1 MKKNIEDIEVKGRRA
16 LVRVDFNVPLDDKGS
31 ITDDSR
37 ITAALPTIE
46 YLSSHGA
53 KVILMSHLGRPKG
66 KPNSSLSLAPVAK
79 RLSQLLGREVKFI
92 SSDAVIDEDVK
103 KAVSELKDGEVALL
117 ENVRFRK
124 EEEAND
130 PDFSK
135 ELASLGDF
143 FVQEAF
149 GTAHRAHASTAGV
162 AAYIPAVSGYL
173 IEKEVKYLGAAV
185 NDPKR
190 PLVAIMGGAKVGDKI
205 PIIENLLNKV
215 DALLIGGG
223 MMFTFYKAMGL
234 QIGKS
239 ILDADSVELSR
250 KLIEE
255 AGLKGVKMLLPVD
268 VVCADKFENGAKK
281 VTVSRD
287 NIPADMMGMDIG
299 PETVKLYKEV
309 IDQAATIVWNG
320 PMGVFEMSDFEA
332 GTKAIAEALAECS
345 AVTIIGGGDSA
356 SAVKKFGLEDKMT
369 HISTGGGASL
379 EFLEGKELPGIKV
392 IQEK

>member
-1 MKKNIEDIEVKGRRA
+1 MKKNIEDIEVRGRRA
-16 LVRVDFNVPLDDKGS
+16 LVRVDFNVPLDKEGN

-37 ITAALPTIE
+37 ITAALPTIR
-46 YLSSHGA
+46 YLSDHGA
-53 KVILMSHLGRPKG
+53 KVVLMSHLGRPKG
-66 KPNSSLSLAPVAK
+66 KPVAEMSLAPVAK
-79 RLSQLLGREVKFI
+79 RLSELLGKEVKFI
-92 SSDAVIDEDVK
+92 ASDAVIDENVK
-103 KAVSELKDGEVALL
+103 KAVSELRDGDVALL
-117 ENVRFRK
+117 EHVRFRK
-124 EEEAND
+124 EEEEND
-130 PDFSK
+130 PEFAK

-143 FVQEAF
+143 FVQEAL

-234 QIGKS
+234 EIGRS
-239 ILDADSVELSR
+239 ILDEDNVALSA

-255 AGLKGVKMLLPVD
+255 AGLKGVKILLPVD
-268 VVCADKFENGAKK
+268 VVCADKFENGARMA
-281 VTVSRD
+281 TVSRD
-287 NIPADMMGMDIG
+287 AIPADMMGMDIG
-299 PETVKLYKEV
+299 PETVKLFKEV
-309 IDQAATIVWNG
+309 IDQAGTVVWNG

-332 GTKAIAEALAECS
+332 GTKAIAEALADCS

-392 IQEK
+392 IQDK

>member
-1 MKKNIEDIEVKGRRA
+1 MKKNIEDIEVRGRRA
-16 LVRVDFNVPLDDKGS
+16 LVRVDFNVPLDKEGN
-31 ITDDSR
+31 ITDDNR
-37 ITAALPTIE
+37 ITAALPTIR
-46 YLSSHGA
+46 YLSDHGA
-53 KVILMSHLGRPKG
+53 KVVLMSHLGRPKG
-66 KPNSSLSLAPVAK
+66 KPVAEMSLAPVAK
-79 RLSQLLGREVKFI
+79 RLSELLGKEVKFI
-92 SSDAVIDEDVK
+92 ASDAVIDENVK
-103 KAVSELKDGEVALL
+103 KAVSELRDGDVALL

-124 EEEAND
+124 EEEEND
-130 PDFSK
+130 PEFAK

-143 FVQEAF
+143 FVQEAL

-234 QIGKS
+234 EIGRS
-239 ILDADSVELSR
+239 ILDEDNVALSA

-255 AGLKGVKMLLPVD
+255 AGLKGVKILLPVD
-268 VVCADKFENGAKK
+268 VVCADKFENGARMA
-281 VTVSRD
+281 TVSRD
-287 NIPADMMGMDIG
+287 AIPADMMGMDIG
-299 PETVKLYKEV
+299 PETVKLFKEV
-309 IDQAATIVWNG
+309 IDQAGTVVWNG

-332 GTKAIAEALAECS
+332 GTKAIAEALADCS

-392 IQEK
+392 IQDK

>member
-1 MKKNIEDIEVKGRRA
+1 MKKNIEDIEVRGRRA
-16 LVRVDFNVPLDDKGS
+16 LVRVDFNVPLDKEGN
-31 ITDDSR
+31 ITDDNR
-37 ITAALPTIE
+37 ITAALPTIR
-46 YLSSHGA
+46 YLSDHGA
-53 KVILMSHLGRPKG
+53 KVVLMSHFGRPKG
-66 KPNSSLSLAPVAK
+66 KPVAEMSLAPVAK
-79 RLSQLLGREVKFI
+79 RLSELLGKEVKFI
-92 SSDAVIDEDVK
+92 ASDAVIDENVK
-103 KAVSELKDGEVALL
+103 KAVSELRDGDVALL

-124 EEEAND
+124 EEEEND
-130 PDFSK
+130 PEFAK

-234 QIGKS
+234 EIGRS
-239 ILDADSVELSR
+239 ILDEDNVALSA

-255 AGLKGVKMLLPVD
+255 AGLKGVKILLPVD
-268 VVCADKFENGAKK
+268 VVCADKFENGARMA
-281 VTVSRD
+281 TVSRD
-287 NIPADMMGMDIG
+287 AIPADMMGMDIG
-299 PETVKLYKEV
+299 PETVKLFKEV
-309 IDQAATIVWNG
+309 IDQAGTVVWNG

-332 GTKAIAEALAECS
+332 GTKAIAEALADCS

-392 IQEK
+392 IQDK

>member
-1 MKKNIEDIEVKGRRA
+1 MKKNIEDIEVRGRRA
-16 LVRVDFNVPLDDKGS
+16 LVRVDFNVPLDKEGN

-37 ITAALPTIE
+37 ITAALPTIR
-46 YLSSHGA
+46 YLSDHGA
-53 KVILMSHLGRPKG
+53 KVVLMSHLGRPKG
-66 KPNSSLSLAPVAK
+66 KPVAEMSLAPVAK
-79 RLSQLLGREVKFI
+79 RLSELLGKEVKFI
-92 SSDAVIDEDVK
+92 ASDAVIDENVK
-103 KAVSELKDGEVALL
+103 KAVSELRDGDVALL

-124 EEEAND
+124 EEEEND
-130 PDFSK
+130 PEFAK

-234 QIGKS
+234 EIGRS
-239 ILDADSVELSR
+239 ILDEDNVALSA

-268 VVCADKFENGAKK
+268 VVCADKFENGARMA
-281 VTVSRD
+281 TVSRD
-287 NIPADMMGMDIG
+287 AIPADMMGMDIG
-299 PETVKLYKEV
+299 PETVKLFKEV
-309 IDQAATIVWNG
+309 IDQAGTVVWNG

-332 GTKAIAEALAECS
+332 GTKAIAEALADCS

-392 IQEK
+392 IQDK

>member
-1 MKKNIEDIEVKGRRA
+1 MKKNIEDIEVRGRRA
-16 LVRVDFNVPLDDKGS
+16 LVRVDFNVPLDKEGN
-31 ITDDSR
+31 ITDDNR
-37 ITAALPTIE
+37 ITAALPTIR
-46 YLSSHGA
+46 YLSDHGA
-53 KVILMSHLGRPKG
+53 KVVLMSHLGRPKG
-66 KPNSSLSLAPVAK
+66 KPVAEMSLAPVAK
-79 RLSQLLGREVKFI
+79 RLSELLGKEVKFI
-92 SSDAVIDEDVK
+92 ASDAVIDENVK
-103 KAVSELKDGEVALL
+103 KAVSELRDGDVALL

-124 EEEAND
+124 EEEEND
-130 PDFSK
+130 PEFAK

-234 QIGKS
+234 EIGRS
-239 ILDADSVELSR
+239 ILDEDNVALSA

-255 AGLKGVKMLLPVD
+255 AGLKGVKILLPVD
-268 VVCADKFENGAKK
+268 VVCADKFENGARMA
-281 VTVSRD
+281 TVSRD
-287 NIPADMMGMDIG
+287 AIPADMMGMDIG
-299 PETVKLYKEV
+299 PETVKLFKEV
-309 IDQAATIVWNG
+309 IDQAGTVVWNG

-332 GTKAIAEALAECS
+332 GTKAIAEALADCS

-392 IQEK
+392 IQDK